1 MDLSKDPFYTGYV
14 ARTVQRNTPK
24 EKETTWG
31 EKLTEVGK
39 SLADTVVGSSAI
51 ISDATGLTDNAYK
64 NWFGE
69 RTELKGNEGMGAK
82 AWDLMW
88 SQKAWVD
95 VGFAAASVLS
105 G

>member
-24 EKETTWG
+24 EAETTWG

-39 SLADTVVGSSAI
+39 SLADTVVGVSTI
-51 ISDATGLTDNAYK
+51 TSDRLGLTDNAYK

-69 RTELKGNEGMGAK
+69 RTTLTGKE
-82 AWDLMW
+82 
-88 SQKAWVD
+88 
-95 VGFAAASVLS
+95 
-105 G
+105 